1 MPLMPLMAEDVFVDD
16 ICQVKVFVDGIWTGD
31 WKDSKEFYL
40 LVKAEVARFFSLSL
54 KLFNYALE
62 QLVEE
67 NVIVRVGDE
76 EGRYRMAV
84 QQTNP

>member
-1 MPLMPLMAEDVFVDD
+1 MAEDVFVDD

-40 LVKAEVARFFSLSL
+40 LVKAEVARYFSLSER
-54 KLFNYALE
+54 LFKFALQ
-62 QLVEE
+62 QLVDE
-67 NVIVRVGDE
+67 NPPQIVKVDD

-84 QQTNP
+84 EQPDP